1 MLYNGNRCCAT
12 FVSIEKR
19 CIMPPKRK
27 FRRDEIAKAALSV
40 IRKKGYASLTAR
52 SVAAELRSSAKV
64 IFSSFEN
71 MEDLH
76 KEIIAEIDMLY
87 MQFIAEEFATGKY
100 PPYQA
105 SSMAFIRLA
114 KEETELFKLRYM
126 RDRTRESFSD
136 NSAANETILMMIQKN
151 LGVSR
156 ENAQEINLQ
165 LWVYAHGIA
174 SMIATNYID
183 FELQQAS
190 NVLTKAFN
198 GLKSQYQTKEASVEA
213 TKTPE
218 NKPPEPIPP
227 TPRPRRRYFTYDNL
241 DR

>member
-1 MLYNGNRCCAT
+1 
-12 FVSIEKR
+12 
-19 CIMPPKRK
+19 MPPKRK
-27 FRRDEIAKAALSV
+27 FKREEIAKAALSV
-40 IRKKGYASLTAR
+40 IRKKGYTSLTAR

-71 MEDLH
+71 MDDLH
-76 KEIIAEIDMLY
+76 KEIIAEIDLLY

-105 SSMAFIRLA
+105 SGMAFIRLA
-114 KEETELFKLRYM
+114 KEETELFKMRYM
-126 RDRTRESFSD
+126 RDRTKESFGD
-136 NSAANETILMMIQKN
+136 NSAANEPIIMMIQKS
-151 LGVSR
+151 LGISR

-165 LWVYAHGIA
+165 LWVYVHGIA
-174 SMIATNYID
+174 AMIATNYID

-198 GLKSQYQTKEASVEA
+198 ALKSQYQTNETTVETA
-213 TKTPE
+213 RIPE
-218 NKPPEPIPP
+218 NKPPEPTAP